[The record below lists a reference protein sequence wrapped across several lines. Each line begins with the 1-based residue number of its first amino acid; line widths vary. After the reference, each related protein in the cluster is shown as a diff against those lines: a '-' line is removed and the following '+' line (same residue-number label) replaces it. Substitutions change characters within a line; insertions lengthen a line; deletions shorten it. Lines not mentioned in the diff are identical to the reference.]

1 VICLSGGLAEEDVEN
16 LSCEG
21 GGLGIVKLV
30 DLGRDAEAN
39 GCAEQCV
46 REQLFNQRF
55 RKAQCKDQCLEE

>member
-21 GGLGIVKLV
+21 GGLGIAKLV

-55 RKAQCKDQCLEE
+55 RRAQFKEQYLKD